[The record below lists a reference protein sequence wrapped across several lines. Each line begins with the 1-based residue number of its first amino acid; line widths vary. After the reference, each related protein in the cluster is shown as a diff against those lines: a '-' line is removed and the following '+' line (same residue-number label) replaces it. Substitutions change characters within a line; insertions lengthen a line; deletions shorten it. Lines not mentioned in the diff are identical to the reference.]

1 MDKGDLAASDAARA
15 EELADGEVAFPAG
28 FNRRQSVL
36 SQRKDPDIY
45 PELFLLGE
53 SLKSISIYREWGFGR
68 SVPLRRPQPADLPN
82 DVVLPDAR
90 NLGLIVNAIY
100 NTDVG
105 ARFDAALR
113 RFLPRFKRLT
123 TVVEGGTVQIF
134 VHEQGLRV
142 PVPATRLSDGM
153 IRFITLLA
161 ILLRP
166 GRARLICLEEPEMGL
181 HPDALS
187 LIAELLLEASQDTQV
202 IVTTQSDVL
211 VSALSEYA
219 ESVIVCDNVAG
230 ASHFRRIESD
240 KLRFWMDKYQLGE
253 IWRVGELGGNP

>member
-1 MDKGDLAASDAARA
+1 
-15 EELADGEVAFPAG
+15 
-28 FNRRQSVL
+28 
-36 SQRKDPDIY
+36 
-45 PELFLLGE
+45 
-53 SLKSISIYREWGFGR
+53 
-68 SVPLRRPQPADLPN
+68 
-82 DVVLPDAR
+82 
-90 NLGLIVNAIY
+90 
-100 NTDVG
+100 
-105 ARFDAALR
+105 
-113 RFLPRFKRLT
+113 
-123 TVVEGGTVQIF
+123 
-134 VHEQGLRV
+134 V

-161 ILLRP
+161 ILLRL

>member
-1 MDKGDLAASDAARA
+1 
-15 EELADGEVAFPAG
+15 
-28 FNRRQSVL
+28 
-36 SQRKDPDIY
+36 
-45 PELFLLGE
+45 
-53 SLKSISIYREWGFGR
+53 
-68 SVPLRRPQPADLPN
+68 
-82 DVVLPDAR
+82 
-90 NLGLIVNAIY
+90 
-100 NTDVG
+100 
-105 ARFDAALR
+105 
-113 RFLPRFKRLT
+113 
-123 TVVEGGTVQIF
+123 
-134 VHEQGLRV
+134 V